1 MYRFVTYGPFCHAP
15 FCDVLFCNVSF
26 RNVPLCT
33 VLYFCNIPFCKVFW
47 WHDFYERQLS
57 KISYFSTAFFL
68 INALRSEAN
77 LSSFWIIDLFSEKS
91 LSVKRDFLKFL
102 TIKNES
108 SNKEAERNIFS
119 RLVSGSQSLS
129 KKPE

>member
-1 MYRFVTYGPFCHAP
+1 LYQKTYLEN
-15 FCDVLFCNVSF
+15 LF
-26 RNVPLCT
+26 
-33 VLYFCNIPFCKVFW
+33 FW